1 MQEPSAARDRP
12 TGFGPARS
20 GRNMQIQT
28 SAAAP
33 GAKRRGLGYRG
44 RMTGRAASRSRR
56 RLAACLATSLAL
68 GPGALGPAP
77 AAAQGFA
84 GFGFLPVFAWPKSLE
99 EGPGVDG
106 RWSGSY
112 ARLSTGFAAV
122 SSRHFGSYAGPTI
135 GFEGGR
141 MWQEGRFVYGISG
154 GFDYLAATSGG
165 LTPGYGGLTYTRDFA
180 GAVQVKVGTLL
191 TPDVLLY
198 ARAGA
203 AAVHGTLRAG
213 ATPVSTPFSRDDI
226 AVLPNAHVGVEWAIT
241 DRLSLA
247 VEAGGVG
254 GGLR

>member
-1 MQEPSAARDRP
+1 
-12 TGFGPARS
+12 
-20 GRNMQIQT
+20 
-28 SAAAP
+28 
-33 GAKRRGLGYRG
+33 
-44 RMTGRAASRSRR
+44 MTGCADPRSRR
-56 RLAACLATSLAL
+56 RLAACLTAGLVASLATL
-68 GPGALGPAP
+68 GPDP
-77 AAAQGFA
+77 AAAQGLV
-84 GFGFLPVFAWPKSLE
+84 GFGFLPVFAWPKNLE
-99 EGPGVDG
+99 GTGLEGAGDG

-112 ARLSTGFAAV
+112 ARLSTGFEAV

-141 MWQEGRFVYGISG
+141 MWQEGRFVYGIAG

-165 LTPGYGGLTYTRDFA
+165 LTPGFGRLSYTRDFA

-203 AAVHGTLRAG
+203 AAVHGTVRAG
-213 ATPVSTPFSRDDI
+213 ATPVSMPFSRDDI

-241 DRLSLA
+241 DRLSVA

>member
-1 MQEPSAARDRP
+1 
-12 TGFGPARS
+12 
-20 GRNMQIQT
+20 
-28 SAAAP
+28 
-33 GAKRRGLGYRG
+33 
-44 RMTGRAASRSRR
+44 MTGRAASRSRR
-56 RLAACLATSLAL
+56 RLAACLATGLAL
-68 GPGALGPAP
+68 GPAALGPAP
-77 AAAQGFA
+77 AAAQGFV

-180 GAVQVKVGTLL
+180 GAVQVEVGTLL

-247 VEAGGVG
+247 VEAGVVG